1 MKNKKRKQRPQPS
14 RDFWL
19 DTDCCWFCKN
29 RNGCGGCKVLKKYNK
44 EYGNKK
50 YEYKQKARR
59 NYKYEI

>member
-29 RNGCGGCKVLKKYNK
+29 RNGCGGCKVLKR
-44 EYGNKK
+44 EV
-50 YEYKQKARR
+50 YERKQKARR

>member
-1 MKNKKRKQRPQPS
+1 MKNKRRKQRPQPP

-29 RNGCGGCKVLKKYNK
+29 RNGCGGCKVLKRYV
-44 EYGNKK
+44 

>member
-1 MKNKKRKQRPQPS
+1 MKNKRRKQRPQPS

-29 RNGCGGCKVLKKYNK
+29 RNGCGGCKILKRYV
-44 EYGNKK
+44 
-50 YEYKQKARR
+50 YERKQKARR